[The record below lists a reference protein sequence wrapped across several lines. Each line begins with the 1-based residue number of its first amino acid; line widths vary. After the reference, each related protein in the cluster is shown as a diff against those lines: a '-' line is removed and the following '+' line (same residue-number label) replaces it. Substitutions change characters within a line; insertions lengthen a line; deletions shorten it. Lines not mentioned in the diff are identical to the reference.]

1 MATALF
7 ITREDLVRNS
17 IIDGNVDYDKI
28 IQFVKVSQEID
39 IQNLLGTDLYNKIS
53 ADIISGAGGGAG
65 LTGNY
70 LTLVNDFVQ
79 PTLIWFAQ
87 MNYIPFSAYT
97 IAKGGVYKHQAENSQ
112 TVDKNE
118 VDYLVAKAREYANY
132 YSTRL
137 VDYLCFNSSLF
148 PEYSSNTNNNI
159 SPDSDTTFNG
169 WVL

>member
-28 IQFVKVSQEID
+28 IQFVKVAQEID

-148 PEYSSNTNNNI
+148 PEYSSNTNNDI

>member
-7 ITREDLVRNS
+7 ITQQDLVRNS
-17 IIDGNVDYDKI
+17 IISGNVDYDKI
-28 IQFVKVSQEID
+28 IQFVRVSQEID
-39 IQNLLGTDLYNKIS
+39 VQNLLGTDLYNRIS
-53 ADIISGAGGGAG
+53 ADIIAGT

-70 LTLVNDFVQ
+70 LSLVTDFIQ

-112 TVDKNE
+112 SVDKNE
-118 VDYLVAKAREYANY
+118 VDYLVGKAREYANY

-148 PEYSSNTNNNI
+148 PEYTSNTNNDIN
-159 SPDSDTTFNG
+159 PDTNTTYNG
-169 WVL
+169 WVI

>member
-28 IQFVKVSQEID
+28 IQFVKVAQEID
-39 IQNLLGTDLYNKIS
+39 VQNILGTDLYNRIS
-53 ADIISGAGGGAG
+53 ADIIAGTLA
-65 LTGNY
+65 NDY
-70 LTLVNDFVQ
+70 LSLVTDFVQ

-112 TVDKNE
+112 SVDKNE
-118 VDYLVAKAREYANY
+118 VDYLVGKAREYANY

-148 PEYSSNTNNNI
+148 PEYTSNTNNDIN
-159 SPDSDTTFNG
+159 PDTDTTFNG

>member
-28 IQFVKVSQEID
+28 IQFVKVAQEID
-39 IQNLLGTDLYNKIS
+39 VQNLLGTDLYNRIS
-53 ADIISGAGGGAG
+53 ADIIAGT

-70 LTLVNDFVQ
+70 LSLVTDFIQ

-112 TVDKNE
+112 SVDKNE
-118 VDYLVAKAREYANY
+118 VDYLVGKAREYANY

-148 PEYSSNTNNNI
+148 PEYTSNTNNDIN
-159 SPDSDTTFNG
+159 PDTNTTFNG

>member
-7 ITREDLVRNS
+7 ISTKDLKKNS
-17 IIDGNVDYDKI
+17 IIDGNVDIDKML
-28 IQFVKVSQEID
+28 QFVKVAQQID
-39 IQNLLGTDLYNKIS
+39 IQNLLGTDLYNRIS
-53 ADIISGAGGGAG
+53 TDIINDT
-65 LTGNY
+65 LTGDY
-70 LTLVNDFVQ
+70 LSLVNDYVQ
-79 PTLIWFAQ
+79 PMLIWFAQ
-87 MNYIPFSAYT
+87 VNYIPFAAYQ
-97 IAKGGVYKHQAENSQ
+97 IKNGGIYKHSSETAE
-112 TVDKNE
+112 TVNKNE

-148 PEYSSNTNNNI
+148 PEYTSNTDNDI

>member
-7 ITREDLVRNS
+7 INRTDLVKNS
-17 IIDGNVDYDKI
+17 ILDGNVDTDKF
-28 IQFVKVSQEID
+28 IQFIKIAQQID

-53 ADIISGAGGGAG
+53 ADIIAGNLA
-65 LTGNY
+65 GNY
-70 LTLVNDFVQ
+70 LSLVNTYVQ

-87 MNYIPFSAYT
+87 MNYIPFAAYQ
-97 IAKGGVYKHQAENSQ
+97 IKNGGVFKHSSETAQN
-112 TVDKNE
+112 VDKNE

-137 VDYLCFNSSLF
+137 VDYLSFHNDLF
-148 PEYSSNTNNNI
+148 PEYTSNTDEDI
-159 SPDSDTTFNG
+159 SPDNDTTFKG

>member
-28 IQFVKVSQEID
+28 IQFVKVAQEID

-148 PEYSSNTNNNI
+148 PEYTSNTNNDI

>member
-7 ITREDLVRNS
+7 ITRDDLVRNS

-28 IQFVKVSQEID
+28 IQFVKVAQEID

-148 PEYSSNTNNNI
+148 PEYTSNTNNDI